1 MRILLLGGT
10 RFIGPH
16 VIKKL
21 ASEGHDI
28 AIFNRGLSDP
38 EKLPAGLVTIAGDRV
53 RLGDYRREFDAF
65 SPDVVLDMFPFTE
78 RDAQLVMETFS
89 GITGRVV
96 AVSSCDVYRAF
107 GKVNGIETGPIEEGL
122 LTEDSPLC
130 EKRYPFRGRIDHRH
144 DYDKVLVEQVV
155 MNHPELPGSVIRLPM
170 VYGPGDYQHRP
181 YPYLQHMLDG
191 RRTILLEEEF
201 SNWRWTRGYVED
213 IAHAIGLVTTDQRAS
228 GRIYHVGEDTFLTLK
243 EWVIRIAQAV
253 DWNGEIVTIPARE
266 LPESMRIQ
274 IDSRQHIHLDTS
286 RIRSELGY
294 RELCSTDEAMRRT
307 IEWERAHPPEKVP
320 GQAEYEL
327 EDECL
332 ANRKSK

>member
-16 VIKKL
+16 VMKRL
-21 ASEGHDI
+21 AYDGHDI

-38 EKLPAGLVTIAGDRV
+38 KKLPAGLLTIAGDRA
-53 RLGDYRREFDAF
+53 RLGDYRREFDSF
-65 SPDVVLDMFPFTE
+65 SPDVVLDMFPYTE
-78 RDAQLVMETFS
+78 REAQLVMETFA
-89 GITGRVV
+89 GIAGRVV

-130 EKRYPFRGRIDHRH
+130 EKRYPFRDRIDGRE
-144 DYDKVLVEQVV
+144 DYDKVLVEKVV

-181 YPYLQHMLDG
+181 YPYLQQMLDG

-201 SNWRWTRGYVED
+201 SEWRWTRGYVED
-213 IAHAIGLVTTDQRAS
+213 IAHAISLVTTDKRAS
-228 GRIYHVGEDTFLTLK
+228 GRVYHVGEDAFLTMK
-243 EWVIRIAQAV
+243 EWIVRIAQAV
-253 DWNGEIVTIPARE
+253 GWKGEIVTMPARE
-266 LPESMRIQ
+266 LPEFMRIQ
-274 IDSRQHIHLDTS
+274 IDSRQHILLDTS

-294 RELCSTDEAMRRT
+294 RELCSADEAMRRT
-307 IEWERAHPPEKVP
+307 IEWESAHPPKKVP
-320 GQAEYEL
+320 GQTEYDL

-332 ANRKSK
+332 ANRRTK